1 MRALAE
7 VLWTPSGARRLPSER
22 QLGPAIAALSPEDV
36 WWVAEASSAG
46 PVYLMPTKEWLRAL
60 LRFIEAMGAKSVL
73 EIAAGDGFLSACVA
87 KARPSL
93 KVRATDNHAWAR
105 LAARLSP
112 EEARRGAGLGLSG
125 IRIPASV
132 ERLSAS
138 AAIARY
144 RPDLVLVSW
153 APPGLL
159 VERAIRAPSKL
170 VLDLSVEGD
179 VCGNDART
187 WRFRKE
193 LLGGP
198 LEARAF
204 CRLDGKGRPRQTR
217 ATLYYGA
224 RHRLHGLE

>member
-1 MRALAE
+1 MQALAE
-7 VLWTPSGARRLPSER
+7 VLWTSRGARRLPSQR

-36 WWVAEASSAG
+36 WWVAESSSAG
-46 PVYLMPTKEWLRAL
+46 PLYLLPTKEWLRAL
-60 LRFIEAMGAKSVL
+60 VAFIEEQRVSSVL
-73 EIAAGDGFLSACVA
+73 EIAAGDGFLSACLA
-87 KARPSL
+87 KACPGLR
-93 KVRATDNHAWAR
+93 VRATDNHAWAR
-105 LAARLSP
+105 LEARLSP
-112 EEARRGAGLGLSG
+112 AELGRGAGLGLSG
-125 IRIPASV
+125 IRIPPSV
-132 ERLSAS
+132 ERLSAT
-138 AAIARY
+138 AAITRY
-144 RPDLVLVSW
+144 RPDLVVVSW

-198 LEARAF
+198 LEERAF

>member
-7 VLWTPSGARRLPSER
+7 VLWTPRGDRRLPGER
-22 QLGPAIAALSPEDV
+22 TLGPAIDSLSPEDV
-36 WWVAEASSAG
+36 WWVAESTSAG

-60 LRFIEAMGAKSVL
+60 LAFIDAQAVHSVL
-73 EIAAGDGFLSACVA
+73 EVAAGDGFLSACLA
-87 KARPSL
+87 KARPGL
-93 KVRATDNHAWAR
+93 QVRATDNHAWAR
-105 LAARLSP
+105 LSGRLSP
-112 EEARRGAGLGLSG
+112 AEAKRGVGIGLSG
-125 IRIPASV
+125 IRIPDTV
-132 ERLSAS
+132 ERLSAT
-138 AAIARY
+138 AAITRY

-198 LEARAF
+198 LEERAY
-204 CRLDGKGRPRQTR
+204 CRLDGRGRPRQTR